1 MSYRTYKT
9 YVILKMAINL
19 EEQKIREHPLLRE
32 WVADAVR
39 DMIAKG
45 KLKPG
50 EHICETRLASEL
62 GISRTPLREAI
73 RLLETEGFLHVVPR
87 RGAVVRDISIKD
99 VTEIYEIKAALE
111 GLSARLAAR
120 HFNKKDIERLKEI
133 NNELAKLAEK
143 NDVNRFFKMH
153 NQFHDYFL
161 RASGNERLYQMNCS
175 LIEQIHRLRL
185 LSFTLEGRFEE
196 AVAQHE
202 KIIKA
207 FEKMDAELAERLV
220 SENVMMGYRAVTTKL
235 KQTKTA

>member
-1 MSYRTYKT
+1 
-9 YVILKMAINL
+9 MAIHL
-19 EEQKIREHPLLRE
+19 VEVQKTREHPLLRE
-32 WVADAVR
+32 WVADSIR

-50 EHICETRLASEL
+50 ERICETRLATEL

-73 RLLETEGFLHVVPR
+73 RLLETEGFLRVIPR

-99 VTEIYEIKAALE
+99 VTEIYEIKATME
-111 GLSARLAAR
+111 GLSARLAT
-120 HFNKKDIERLKEI
+120 HNFEKKDIEKLKEI
-133 NNELAKLAEK
+133 NHYLSELADKH
-143 NDVNRFFKMH
+143 DVNRFFKAH

-161 RASGNERLYQMNCS
+161 RASGNERLYQLNCS

-185 LSFTLEGRFEE
+185 LSFTIEGRFKE

-207 FEKMDAELAERLV
+207 FEKKDSELADMLV
-220 SENVMMGYRAVTTKL
+220 AENVMMGFKAIMAKL
-235 KQTKTA
+235 KKDKVA

>member
-1 MSYRTYKT
+1 
-9 YVILKMAINL
+9 MAIHL
-19 EEQKIREHPLLRE
+19 VEAQKTHEHPLLRE
-32 WVADAVR
+32 WVADSIR

-50 EHICETRLASEL
+50 ERICETRLAAEL

-73 RLLETEGFLHVVPR
+73 RLLETEGFLRVIPR

-99 VTEIYEIKAALE
+99 VTEIYEIKATME
-111 GLSARLAAR
+111 GLSARLAT
-120 HFNKKDIERLKEI
+120 HNFEKKDIEKLKEI
-133 NNELAKLAEK
+133 NRYLSELADKH
-143 NDVNRFFKMH
+143 DVNRFFKAH

-161 RASGNERLYQMNCS
+161 RASGNERLYQLNCS

-185 LSFTLEGRFEE
+185 LSFTIEGRFKE

-207 FEKMDAELAERLV
+207 FEKRDAGLAARLV
-220 SENVMMGYRAVTTKL
+220 EENVMMGFKAVTAKL
-235 KQTKTA
+235 KQDKVA

>member
-1 MSYRTYKT
+1 
-9 YVILKMAINL
+9 MAIHL
-19 EEQKIREHPLLRE
+19 VEAQKTHEHPLLRE
-32 WVADAVR
+32 WVADSIR

-50 EHICETRLASEL
+50 EHICETRLAAEL

-73 RLLETEGFLHVVPR
+73 RLLETEGFLRVIPR

-99 VTEIYEIKAALE
+99 VTEIYEIKAAME
-111 GLSARLAAR
+111 GLSARLAAH

-161 RASGNERLYQMNCS
+161 RASGNERLYQLNCS

-185 LSFTLEGRFEE
+185 LSFTIEGRFKE

-207 FEKMDAELAERLV
+207 FEKRDAELAARLV
-220 SENVMMGYRAVTTKL
+220 EENVMMGFKAVTAKL
-235 KQTKTA
+235 KQDKVA